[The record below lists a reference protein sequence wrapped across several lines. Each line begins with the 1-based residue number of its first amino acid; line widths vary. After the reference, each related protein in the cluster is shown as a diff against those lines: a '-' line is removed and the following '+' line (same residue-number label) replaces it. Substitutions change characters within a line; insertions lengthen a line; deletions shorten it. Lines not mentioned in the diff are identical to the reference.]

1 MEDTYPAELI
11 SLREAIRHQQAQQ
24 NMAQAML
31 QMGTSPYNPGI
42 KEFID
47 LLRREL
53 APRGV
58 QGGAPFDA
66 VADLDGLRRLKAM
79 TQQRGGGRIG

>member
-1 MEDTYPAELI
+1 
-11 SLREAIRHQQAQQ
+11 
-24 NMAQAML
+24 
-31 QMGTSPYNPGI
+31 MGTSPYNPGI

-79 TQQRGGGRIG
+79 TRRGGGRVG